1 MWKEQNNK
9 NNSNND
15 NKNSNSNNN
24 KMGEVDK
31 RMEDQWKQSTGTT
44 SRDSMT
50 SSASGASKSSKESSK
65 KSKSKSPKTNL
76 KKTKLK
82 GLTDQKKGTFTI
94 PLSDQ
99 STGASA
105 AFTDFVVNRSS
116 GADSGSGTDHHYDA
130 SFPPKQPQS
139 STSTPQTS
147 KSSTTMESYDQAY
160 YDDSFDQRPGAPP
173 VSDIHIE
180 QEAQMTIRC
189 GPTPNPNEKKAMAAF
204 HGEMLQSFL
213 TRHGRD
219 EKLAMEQAMLFEAF
233 LKSQVD
239 VTQLGGLNQSS
250 TSLNRGATPLKDLH
264 DDDEGDE
271 EESRMEQVESLFD
284 DGDIDSFAPDTAWDN
299 GSFQSFP
306 ASRHGTYTVPTDDSF
321 GRMRRNETFMRQ
333 KSNDESDMKPR
344 PKNLVAR
351 SQARGVPT
359 SSSALIAPPPFMP
372 PPPTMDRKVMSA
384 GVTTRKVVT
393 AGNVPDMRR
402 RSLPSDSESPQ
413 PILHGGSRL
422 SIGGRSTETSR
433 SLPTVPVSKMY
444 RSFDDQVNE
453 MTMAQRSCVFA
464 LKTTWEQCEGKSKPF
479 PNIWYIKFAK
489 CSPGTPYDF
498 KAALKVMKKFDRRF
512 LNLTIM
518 AVERQLSSRTLFACP
533 GLRSTEGHDV
543 VYMRM
548 QRYSPKEDAVSTIID
563 TLVYVMNTMMEGE
576 ETCTDG
582 IALVSN
588 MSGFKMHNFS
598 LAYFHKFVLALQ
610 GRKLP
615 TRVNMWLLVNPP
627 AWFGSIWQIMKPM
640 MTEDFKKR
648 VIRVNERDM
657 GQFMQKGYANFL
669 PDDMENG
676 KANSEKII
684 LDFIRERKK
693 VEGY

>member
-1 MWKEQNNK
+1 
-9 NNSNND
+9 
-15 NKNSNSNNN
+15 
-24 KMGEVDK
+24 MGEVEK

-50 SSASGASKSSKESSK
+50 SSASGTSKSSKESSK
-65 KSKSKSPKTNL
+65 QSSKESIVSLQVPAKESLKKSKKKSIKSDSKKIKP
-76 KKTKLK
+76 K

-99 STGASA
+99 STGTSA

-116 GADSGSGTDHHYDA
+116 GSGPVPSGGTDHRYEA
-130 SFPPKQPQS
+130 PFPPKQPQS
-139 STSTPQTS
+139 SSSTPQTS
-147 KSSTTMESYDQAY
+147 KSSTTIESYDQAY
-160 YDDSFDQRPGAPP
+160 YDESLDQRPGVPP

-180 QEAQMTIRC
+180 QEPMMTTRYGVI
-189 GPTPNPNEKKAMAAF
+189 PHPKEKKAMAAF

-239 VTQLGGLNQSS
+239 VAQLGGLNQSS
-250 TSLNRGATPLKDLH
+250 TNLPSHPASTGSRGNESLQNLH
-264 DDDEGDE
+264 DDDEDDE
-271 EESRMEQVESLFD
+271 EESRMEQVESMFD
-284 DGDIDSFAPDTAWDN
+284 EGDTDSFAPDTAWDN
-299 GSFQSFP
+299 ASFQSFP
-306 ASRHGTYTVPTDDSF
+306 AGHQGNQGIHADDSF
-321 GRMRRNETFMRQ
+321 GRMRRNETFIRQ
-333 KSNDESDMKPR
+333 KSNDEGDIKLR
-344 PKNLVAR
+344 PKNLVAK

-359 SSSALIAPPPFMP
+359 SSSAKIAPPPP
-372 PPPTMDRKVMSA
+372 MDRKVVSA
-384 GVTTRKVVT
+384 EVTTRKVMPM
-393 AGNVPDMRR
+393 GNVHDKRR
-402 RSLPSDSESPQ
+402 MSMPSDSESPQ
-413 PILHGGSRL
+413 PILHEGSRL

-433 SLPTVPVSKMY
+433 SLPTAPVSKIY

-453 MTMAQRSCVFA
+453 MTMAQRSCVYA
-464 LKTTWEQCEGKSKPF
+464 LKTTWEQGEGKSKPF
-479 PNIWYIKFAK
+479 PNHWYIKFAK

-518 AVERQLSSRTLFACP
+518 AVERQLTSRTLFACP

-543 VYMRM
+543 LYMRM

-563 TLVYVMNTMMEGE
+563 TLVYVMNSMMERE

-598 LAYFHKFVLALQ
+598 MAYFHKFILALQ

-615 TRVNMWLLVNPP
+615 TRINMWLLINPP

-648 VIRVNERDM
+648 VIRASDRDM
-657 GQFMQKGYANFL
+657 GQFLQKGYANFL
-669 PDDMENG
+669 PDDMDNG

-684 LDFIRERKK
+684 HDYIIERKR